1 MIKSVVVVGAL
12 ATLTA
17 CGGTSIPMNDVINSG
32 NPVIASGGGG
42 GGGATPG
49 TTNNDQSFK
58 TILNNVRIGNGKNAV
73 TYDSRLD
80 AAAQAHADDMVA
92 NGYFAHDADGN
103 DSDGTNTNMVG
114 DRVTA
119 QGYDWIA
126 VGENLGGGQ
135 QSEAQVLSDWQGS
148 TAHNDM
154 MNAGT
159 LEEFG
164 IAVAGTG
171 NGTRWVL
178 VMATEG

>member
-1 MIKSVVVVGAL
+1 MIKAIVVVGAFGTL
-12 ATLTA
+12 AA
-17 CGGTSIPMNDVINSG
+17 CGGTSIPMDNVTNSG
-32 NPVIASGGGG
+32 ATVITNGGNSGGG
-42 GGGATPG
+42 APD
-49 TTNNDQSFK
+49 TTNEDQSFER
-58 TILNNVRIGNGKNAV
+58 ILNNVRIGNGKDAV

-92 NGYFAHDADGN
+92 NGYFAHTSQNGDE
-103 DSDGTNTNMVG
+103 VG

-119 QGYDWIA
+119 QGYQWIA
-126 VGENLGGGQ
+126 VGENLAGGQ
-135 QSEAQVLSDWQGS
+135 QSEAAALAAWQNS
-148 TAHNDM
+148 APHNEM

-164 IAVAGTG
+164 IGVAGTG

>member
-1 MIKSVVVVGAL
+1 MIKEIVLVSAL
-12 ATLTA
+12 AALAA
-17 CGGTSIPMNDVINSG
+17 CGGTSIPMEAESG
-32 NPVIASGGGG
+32 ARNTPVV
-42 GGGATPG
+42 TER
-49 TTNNDQSFK
+49 DQSFK
-58 TILNNVRIGNGKNAV
+58 TILNNVRIGNGKKAV

-80 AAAQAHADDMVA
+80 AAAQAHADDMVTR
-92 NGYFAHDADGN
+92 GYFAHDADGN
-103 DSDGTNTNMVG
+103 DKDGKETNMVG

-135 QSEAQVLSDWQGS
+135 QTEAQVLSDWEDS
-148 TAHNDM
+148 PSHNTM

-159 LEEFG
+159 LEQFG

-178 VMATEG
+178 VMATER